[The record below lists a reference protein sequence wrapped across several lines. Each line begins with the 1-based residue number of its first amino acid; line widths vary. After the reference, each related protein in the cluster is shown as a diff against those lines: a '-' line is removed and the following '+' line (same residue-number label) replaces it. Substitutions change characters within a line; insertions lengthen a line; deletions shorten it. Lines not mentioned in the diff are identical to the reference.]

1 MSQNDRNKKPNRTW
15 LYLLLGGIGTL
26 IIVLWGWIR
35 KAVLEYK
42 FLNGFIPQNLFL
54 KADTVM
60 SGIHLTLSTLN
71 GTQKA
76 SLSPANYETID
87 EKQFTP
93 QEVDANLLRQVQNM
107 NGKQTDIS
115 AILPFLGV

>member
-15 LYLLLGGIGTL
+15 LYLLLGGVGTL

-35 KAVLEYK
+35 KLVLEYK

-76 SLSPANYETID
+76 SQSPANYETIG
-87 EKQFTP
+87 EKQFTN
-93 QEVDANLLRQVQNM
+93 QEIDADLLRQAEKI

-115 AILPFLGV
+115 LIVPFLGV